1 MKKNSGL
8 VKTCALVICIML
20 LVACGP
26 AAKTS
31 AKPQITFGLAGPMT
45 GDSADYGVNL
55 QKGVSL
61 AIDEINAA
69 GGINGQPVKLE
80 VCDDK
85 ADPSAASLC
94 AQKFASESYIFATI
108 GNVNSTCTLAAGPI
122 LDKAG
127 ITNITGDS
135 TNPKVTEMGWTH
147 MFRTI
152 VNDSLQGP
160 VMAEIAVKTLGKSKL
175 AVVYAN
181 SDYGKGLLDATVPAI
196 KTLGAQMVDAESYV
210 PGVDKDFSAQL
221 TKIAQAHPDAL
232 LLLTDYTEGGLLTK
246 QRVAAGLGDVAVI
259 ASAGNTH
266 SEFISLGGAASE
278 GAYVMTYFDPNQPTQ
293 MMKDFVA
300 KFKAKYNYVPNE
312 QGGYGYEI
320 PYIYKMAIDQ
330 GATKSTLPTV
340 LHGIDYKGL
349 TGEIQFTSTG
359 DLAHGTQYILQV
371 QNGQFVSYVPK

>member
-1 MKKNSGL
+1 MKKNSGSL
-8 VKTCALVICIML
+8 KTLGILICVLL
-20 LVACGP
+20 LVACAP

-55 QKGVSL
+55 QKGAAL
-61 AIDEINAA
+61 AVDEINAA
-69 GGINGQPVKLE
+69 GGLNGQPVKLE

-181 SDYGKGLLDATVPAI
+181 SDYGKGLLD
-196 KTLGAQMVDAESYV
+196 
-210 PGVDKDFSAQL
+210 DKDFSAQL
-221 TKIAQAHPDAL
+221 TKIAQAQPDAL

-246 QRVAAGLGDVAVI
+246 QRVAAGLGSVAVI

-266 SEFISLGGAASE
+266 SEFISLGGAAAE
-278 GAYVMTYFDPNQPTQ
+278 GAFVMTYFDPNQPTQ

-320 PYIYKMAIDQ
+320 PFIYKMAIDQ
-330 GATKSTLPTV
+330 GATKATLPTV